1 MQRSR
6 AGEYLVGKKD
16 MVKICTN
23 KHIRYYLEAMLM
35 VTPTLMLIKGYDILD
50 QMDQS
55 VFCHFAL
62 YKK

>member
-1 MQRSR
+1 M
-6 AGEYLVGKKD
+6 VGKKD